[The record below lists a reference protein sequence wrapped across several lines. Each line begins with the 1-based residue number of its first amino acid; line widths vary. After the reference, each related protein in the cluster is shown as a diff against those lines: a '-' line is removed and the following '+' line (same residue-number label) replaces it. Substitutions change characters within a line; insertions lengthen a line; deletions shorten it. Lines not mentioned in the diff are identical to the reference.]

1 MTPTDTA
8 TPAQLVQIAQ
18 YTLLV
23 TGILVAIGGVIG
35 FVKAL
40 SKISLIAGGVSG
52 LLLVICF
59 FVSQTATLY
68 GLAAGAI
75 IVVSL
80 LAMFASRLAKTK
92 KFMPSGV
99 MLIICAIADVLVM
112 AGLLKEMGLI

>member
-8 TPAQLVQIAQ
+8 TPAQWIQIAQ

-23 TGILVAIGGVIG
+23 TGIIVALGGVMG
-35 FVKAL
+35 FVKAK
-40 SKISLIAGGVSG
+40 SKISLIAGGASG

-59 FVSQTATLY
+59 FASQTATRY

-75 IVVSL
+75 LCGSL
-80 LAMFASRLAKTK
+80 FYLFISRLAKTK

-99 MLIICAIADVLVM
+99 MLIICGIAHVVVM